1 MNIEDL
7 NFPEQKKPFAGT
19 CHHRW
24 LNQESP
30 YVVAQVC
37 EVCKLYRYKSSAT
50 ADWEYRA
57 PIPVGRSL
65 AAE

>member
-1 MNIEDL
+1 MNIDDSIL
-7 NFPEQKKPFAGT
+7 PEQTKPLAGA

-30 YVVAQVC
+30 YVVAQLC
-37 EVCKLYRYKSSAT
+37 ELCKLYRYKSSVT

-57 PIPVGRSL
+57 PIPFVRTSV
-65 AAE
+65 E

>member
-1 MNIEDL
+1 MSIEHFEL
-7 NFPEQKKPFAGT
+7 PEQKKPFAGS
-19 CHHRW
+19 CHHQWRD
-24 LNQESP
+24 QESP

-57 PIPVGRSL
+57 PIPFGRL
-65 AAE
+65 RGQ